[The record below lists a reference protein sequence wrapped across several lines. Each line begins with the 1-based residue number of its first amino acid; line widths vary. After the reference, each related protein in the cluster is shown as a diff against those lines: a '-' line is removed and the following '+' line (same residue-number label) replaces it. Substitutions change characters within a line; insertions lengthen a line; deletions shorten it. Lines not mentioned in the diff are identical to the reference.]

1 MSPFILKAQWQTR
14 ECYPQVLDAPA
25 AAAAAAENFLDAW

>member
-14 ECYPQVLDAPA
+14 ECYLQVLDAP